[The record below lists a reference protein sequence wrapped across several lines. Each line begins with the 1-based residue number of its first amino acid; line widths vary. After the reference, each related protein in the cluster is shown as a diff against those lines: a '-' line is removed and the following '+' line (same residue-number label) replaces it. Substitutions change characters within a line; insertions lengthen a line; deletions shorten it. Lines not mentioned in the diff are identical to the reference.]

1 MVNAFNNEQDIKDR
15 LSFLN
20 GLDQYSLSNRLED
33 ANLEV
38 QTLVGNKVE
47 EELRADRREQSEYTL
62 SFNSVH
68 KVLRIDWRDEQ
79 IDPENYE
86 IKENPHEPVKII
98 FDEETAKDF
107 QTSKWRPVIEYIP
120 EQFKTLELKLAC
132 KDIVLDSS
140 VQTHDDERKAQVEQY
155 EKSIQRLV
163 KSINRSTVNLGS
175 KDRGKTVASNYN
187 FRGDKHRRYG

>member
-1 MVNAFNNEQDIKDR
+1 MTSFNTEQNIRDR

-20 GLDQYSLSNRLED
+20 GLDQYSLANRLED

-38 QTLVGNKVE
+38 QTLVGNVVE
-47 EELRADRREQSEYTL
+47 EELRADRREQTEYTL

-68 KVLRIDWRDEQ
+68 KVLRVDWRDEQ
-79 IDPENYE
+79 ISEEDYE
-86 IKENPHEPVKII
+86 VVENPHEPVKII

-107 QTSKWRPVIEYIP
+107 QTSRWRPVIEYIP
-120 EQFKTLELKLAC
+120 QQFKTLELKLAC

-140 VQTHDDERKAQVEQY
+140 TQLQDDELKSQTEQY

-163 KSINRSTVNLGS
+163 KAINQSTVNLGS

-187 FRGDKHRRYG
+187 FRGSKHRRYG